1 MRRALIDVIEKAEPK
16 RCFAG
21 LSEDCKD
28 TPVRAHFI
36 QRALLRTIS
45 NASGFVHPLY
55 NLSVKN
61 WGHADPDLHERL
73 WFHSE
78 IHTKAAA
85 SRRFVCRMHESMFQ
99 EMERPKPDWENPRH
113 QTLLAFRSLL
123 INSYVKEWLADA
135 CALMGEEQL
144 SEKHLEQ
151 LGYSVAL
158 EASLRRALVS
168 ANYASIRHLVVYL
181 DVNPTLAA
189 TGVIVYPP
197 LGTVLSDTIT
207 KVTKPIS
214 SYPLVVN
221 VLPDEHR
228 QVLLL
233 SHTGEGLPSVRYLLS
248 KLQHTG
254 TSISTGQL
262 SKILLEEF
270 EFIHVSPSAWN
281 SFGKAKQD
289 AIVQHYVLSMGSTER
304 EFDTPSNLLDLFSEP

>member
-21 LSEDCKD
+21 LSEDCNGA
-28 TPVRAHFI
+28 PVRAHFI
-36 QRALLRTIS
+36 QRSLLKTIS

-61 WGHADPDLHERL
+61 WGHANPDMRERL

-123 INSYVKEWLADA
+123 INSYIKLWLADA
-135 CALMGEEQL
+135 CAQMGMEQL
-144 SEKHLEQ
+144 SETHLEQ
-151 LGYSVAL
+151 LGYTVAL
-158 EASLRRALVS
+158 EDSLRRSLVS
-168 ANYASIRHLVVYL
+168 ANHADIRHSVVYM
-181 DVNPTLAA
+181 DVHPTLAA

-207 KVTKPIS
+207 KVTTPIA

-233 SHTGEGLPSVRYLLS
+233 SHTGEGSPSVRYLLS
-248 KLQHTG
+248 KLQHNG
-254 TSISTGQL
+254 TSISTDQL
-262 SKILLEEF
+262 SKILLEEL
-270 EFIHVSPSAWN
+270 EFIHISPSAWN
-281 SFGKAKQD
+281 SFGKARQD
-289 AIVQHYVLSMGSTER
+289 AIVQHFVLSMGATER
-304 EFDTPSNLLDLFSEP
+304 EFDTPSNLLNLFSEP